1 MPELSS
7 CFKHLW
13 IFYYLI
19 VMVMMVMPRS
29 FIAFL
34 DCNGGGSADHSDF
47 GSSSSL
53 ISSLIIHTTSTSIK
67 CRFAINP
74 LPKSTQLL

>member
-53 ISSLIIHTTSTSIK
+53 IIDH
-67 CRFAINP
+67 P
-74 LPKSTQLL
+74 